1 MELTLTLPSLDLK
14 TVFEHL
20 PPFQQADF
28 KRFVSDDLGK
38 RSRQTLPNWLNG
50 VSEPSTGE
58 KKLITDYFR
67 KNIKEDITQQNLFP
81 NKQ

>member
-1 MELTLTLPSLDLK
+1 M
-14 TVFEHL
+14 

-28 KRFVSDDLGK
+28 KRFVADDLKK

-50 VSEPSTGE
+50 VSEPSNGE
-58 KKLITDYFR
+58 KILITEYFR

-81 NKQ
+81 EKQ